1 MALAKNR
8 NFTVGLFAV
17 LGMSFGLS
25 ANAIAQVVGSSGARN
40 LSTQVGGTSTEAV
53 ITGGTQKG
61 NKLFH
66 SFSRFD
72 IAPGSSAV
80 FDGTGTSGVQTIF
93 GRIETGP
100 SKLAGPLGGRNW
112 GGASPEL
119 MLMNPFGFIVE
130 QGFSISGL
138 TPLSLLAVDA
148 LMFRDPSSQ
157 ALFPFDMNI
166 SVSGLQVTTPNWS
179 TAEFVG
185 FLMDTSFQN
194 GQGGAPINMQGGF
207 GLPQLNL
214 AGSKIN
220 IEGDPLK
227 VDKLRIYAQA
237 FEGAFVG
244 AGSDLSTNFQVGSY
258 TPTATTTGAT
268 FTPYTSASQ
277 VGGAAPQSGFVSTTA
292 DLSNLAGFGVPCGT
306 NCASGNIQIKANIEP
321 YSNTATSLRV
331 IGRETVLGPWAAA
344 NNITSGTV
352 ANFTP
357 YLGGGIYQTSVSLPN
372 SVTPTPTPTPAPTP
386 TPTPN
391 PDPDPKPRPAPPT
404 PRPAPR
410 AVAPAPAAPLA
421 VSAPAAP
428 APAPAAPAPAAPAA
442 PAPAA
447 PAAPAPAPAAPA
459 PAAATPAPA
468 LALTASERIA
478 SAQVIASLQQSEQ
491 QNSEKVAVA
500 LGLSLQEAA
509 KSLSTVDIQNG
520 LKAAIE
526 SVRTAAAKQAGVGL
540 DPGLGLLASAATNNQ
555 ALLNPVFNRAVY
567 NPAVLHLRYSNAAV
581 GGFDAQLDLVLI
593 TATGEP
599 KGIRVPLRQAD
610 FRDALQ
616 KLYGALSR
624 QENLAVND
632 ANGPSRSLYRQIF
645 ASLEPMLQEQKI
657 TTLLL
662 SADQGLQAI
671 PYAALHNGKQFLGEQ
686 YGLSL
691 TPSLNLT
698 NLQAPLGRGGDL
710 LALGAS
716 RFDGLAPLTLVPEEL
731 RAVSVG
737 QKSEILL
744 DQAFT
749 PSSLLISAAEP
760 RFRRVHVATHAEFL
774 PGGPSQSRIYT
785 GTGAIALKEFAGLR
799 SRRADAS
806 LDLISLSACR
816 TAIGDADSELGFAG
830 LALQAG
836 ARSAIGSLWYVDD
849 VATSA
854 FFVQTYRY
862 LEAGVPK
869 AEALQLTRQ
878 AFSRGLIR
886 LEADRVVGASGEV
899 LLAGLDASQRRIAAS
914 GLTHPYFWGGIQLL
928 GSPW

>member
-25 ANAIAQVVGSSGARN
+25 TNAIAQVVGSSGARN

-119 MLMNPFGFIVE
+119 MLMNPFGFIME

-138 TPLSLLAVDA
+138 SPLSLFAVDA

-185 FLMDTSFQN
+185 FLMDSTSSTTAQ
-194 GQGGAPINMQGGF
+194 GQGGAPINVQGGF
-207 GLPQLNL
+207 GLPRLNL

-237 FEGAFVG
+237 FKGAFVG

-372 SVTPTPTPTPAPTP
+372 SVTPTPTPT
-386 TPTPN
+386 
-391 PDPDPKPRPAPPT
+391 
-404 PRPAPR
+404 
-410 AVAPAPAAPLA
+410 
-421 VSAPAAP
+421 
-428 APAPAAPAPAAPAA
+428 
-442 PAPAA
+442 
-447 PAAPAPAPAAPA
+447 
-459 PAAATPAPA
+459 
-468 LALTASERIA
+468 
-478 SAQVIASLQQSEQ
+478 
-491 QNSEKVAVA
+491 
-500 LGLSLQEAA
+500 
-509 KSLSTVDIQNG
+509 
-520 LKAAIE
+520 
-526 SVRTAAAKQAGVGL
+526 
-540 DPGLGLLASAATNNQ
+540 
-555 ALLNPVFNRAVY
+555 
-567 NPAVLHLRYSNAAV
+567 
-581 GGFDAQLDLVLI
+581 
-593 TATGEP
+593 
-599 KGIRVPLRQAD
+599 
-610 FRDALQ
+610 
-616 KLYGALSR
+616 
-624 QENLAVND
+624 
-632 ANGPSRSLYRQIF
+632 
-645 ASLEPMLQEQKI
+645 
-657 TTLLL
+657 
-662 SADQGLQAI
+662 
-671 PYAALHNGKQFLGEQ
+671 
-686 YGLSL
+686 
-691 TPSLNLT
+691 
-698 NLQAPLGRGGDL
+698 
-710 LALGAS
+710 
-716 RFDGLAPLTLVPEEL
+716 
-731 RAVSVG
+731 
-737 QKSEILL
+737 
-744 DQAFT
+744 
-749 PSSLLISAAEP
+749 
-760 RFRRVHVATHAEFL
+760 
-774 PGGPSQSRIYT
+774 
-785 GTGAIALKEFAGLR
+785 
-799 SRRADAS
+799 
-806 LDLISLSACR
+806 
-816 TAIGDADSELGFAG
+816 
-830 LALQAG
+830 
-836 ARSAIGSLWYVDD
+836 
-849 VATSA
+849 
-854 FFVQTYRY
+854 
-862 LEAGVPK
+862 
-869 AEALQLTRQ
+869 
-878 AFSRGLIR
+878 
-886 LEADRVVGASGEV
+886 
-899 LLAGLDASQRRIAAS
+899 
-914 GLTHPYFWGGIQLL
+914 
-928 GSPW
+928 

>member
-1 MALAKNR
+1 MAIARNR
-8 NFTVGLFAV
+8 NRTAGLFAV
-17 LGMSFGLS
+17 LSFSFGLS
-25 ANAIAQVVGSSGARN
+25 PNAIAQVVGSSGSRN
-40 LSTQVGGTSTEAV
+40 LSTQVGGTSAEAV
-53 ITGGTQKG
+53 ITGGTQRG

-66 SFSRFD
+66 SFNRFD

-80 FDGTGTSGVQTIF
+80 FDGNGSTGVQVIF
-93 GRIETGP
+93 GRIESGP
-100 SKLAGPLGGRNW
+100 SNLAGPLGGRNW

-119 MLMNPFGFIVE
+119 VLMNPFGFIVE
-130 QGFSISGL
+130 KGFSSSGL
-138 TPLSLLAVDA
+138 TPLSLFAVDA

-166 SVSGLQVTTPNWS
+166 SASGLQVTTPNWD
-179 TAEFVG
+179 TALFAG
-185 FLMDTSFQN
+185 FLMDSTSSTTPQ
-194 GQGGAPINMQGGF
+194 GQGGAPISLQGGF

-237 FEGAFVG
+237 FNGAFIKDS
-244 AGSDLSTNFQVGSY
+244 SDLSTDFQVGSY
-258 TPTATTTGAT
+258 SPSAGT

-277 VGGAAPQSGFVSTTA
+277 VGGIASQPGFISTTA
-292 DLSNLAGFGVPCGT
+292 QLNSLAGSGVPCSA
-306 NCASGNIQIKANIEP
+306 NCPSGSIQIKANIEP
-321 YSNTATSLRV
+321 YNNNEVSLR
-331 IGRETVLGPWAAA
+331 ITGRETIFGPWTAA
-344 NNITSGTV
+344 NNITSGSV

-357 YLGGGIYQTSVSLPN
+357 YLGGGIYQAVISLPN
-372 SVTPTPTPTPAPTP
+372 SVTPTS
-386 TPTPN
+386 N
-391 PDPDPKPRPAPPT
+391 PDRDQKPRSTTSTAPSPS
-404 PRPAPR
+404 R
-410 AVAPAPAAPLA
+410 AVRAPSPAPAAPLA
-421 VSAPAAP
+421 TSAQAPSASPPAAAAP
-428 APAPAAPAPAAPAA
+428 APSAPAP
-442 PAPAA
+442 
-447 PAAPAPAPAAPA
+447 
-459 PAAATPAPA
+459 PAAAPPTA
-468 LALTASERIA
+468 LEPIALKRVA
-478 SAQVIASLQQSEQ
+478 SAQVVASLEQSEQ
-491 QNSEKVAVA
+491 RNTEKVAVA
-500 LGLSLQEAA
+500 LGLSLQEATKA
-509 KSLSTVDIQNG
+509 PSTVDIQNG
-520 LKAAIE
+520 LKAAIA
-526 SVRTAAAKQAGVGL
+526 SVRTAAAKQAALGL
-540 DPGLGLLASAATNNQ
+540 DPGLGLLASAANNSQ
-555 ALLNPVFNRAVY
+555 ALLNPSFNRAVY

-593 TATGEP
+593 TASGEP

-698 NLQAPLGRGGDL
+698 NLQPPLGRGGDL

-716 RFDGLAPLTLVPEEL
+716 RFDGLAPLPLVPEEL
-731 RAVSVG
+731 RAVSIG
-737 QKSEILL
+737 QKSEIFL

-785 GTGAIALKEFAGLR
+785 GTGAIALKEFASLR

-816 TAIGDADSELGFAG
+816 TAIGDPDSELGFAG

-854 FFVQTYRY
+854 FFVQTYRH

-899 LLAGLDASQRRIAAS
+899 LLAGLDASQRRMAAS
-914 GLTHPYFWGGIQLL
+914 GLTHPYFWGGIQLM

>member
-8 NFTVGLFAV
+8 NITVGLFAV
-17 LGMSFGLS
+17 LGLSFGLS
-25 ANAIAQVVGSSGARN
+25 TNATAQVLGSSGARN
-40 LSTQVGGTSTEAV
+40 LSTQVGGTSSEAV
-53 ITGGTQKG
+53 ITGGTQRG

-80 FDGTGTSGVQTIF
+80 FDGSGTSGVQTIF

-130 QGFSISGL
+130 KGFSISGL
-138 TPLSLLAVDA
+138 TPLSLFAVDA

-166 SVSGLQVTTPNWS
+166 SASGLQVTTPNWD

-185 FLMDTSFQN
+185 FLMDSSYPN
-194 GQGGAPINMQGGF
+194 GRGGGPISVQGGF
-207 GLPQLNL
+207 GLPYLNL

-220 IEGDPLK
+220 IEGDALQ
-227 VDKLRIYAQA
+227 VDNLNIYAQA
-237 FEGAFVG
+237 FNGAYVNG
-244 AGSDLSTNFQVGSY
+244 PSGDWNVGSFN
-258 TPTATTTGAT
+258 PNGGV

-277 VGGAAPQSGFVSTTA
+277 VGGVAPESGFAPQSGNTGALLFNNSIG
-292 DLSNLAGFGVPCGT
+292 LGYSIGYYAGVICSSDCPAGT
-306 NCASGNIQIKANIEP
+306 IQISANIEP
-321 YSNTATSLRV
+321 YQSSETWLNF
-331 IGRETVLGPWAAA
+331 IGRELVLGPFYNQ
-344 NNITSGTV
+344 NNITSRTISQYSS
-352 ANFTP
+352 
-357 YLGGGIYQTSVSLPN
+357 YLDGGIYQSLASLPK
-372 SVTPTPTPTPAPTP
+372 SVVAFDTTDLEDYIMYVLKKLAEKGPLPEGTIPEELLAEILRNIYEDVQSFGAESFREKSFGAERFSAKSEM
-386 TPTPN
+386 PN
-391 PDPDPKPRPAPPT
+391 
-404 PRPAPR
+404 
-410 AVAPAPAAPLA
+410 AAPGI
-421 VSAPAAP
+421 
-428 APAPAAPAPAAPAA
+428 
-442 PAPAA
+442 
-447 PAAPAPAPAAPA
+447 
-459 PAAATPAPA
+459 PA
-468 LALTASERIA
+468 LDSSGQIA
-478 SAQVIASLQQSEQ
+478 SIQLAPLLMQSEQ
-491 QNSEKVAVA
+491 RNSEKVAVA

-520 LKAAIE
+520 LKTAIT
-526 SVRTAAAKQAGVGL
+526 SVRTAAGKQAGLGL
-540 DPGLGLLASAATNNQ
+540 DPGLGLLASAATNNH
-555 ALLNPVFNRAVY
+555 ALLNPAFNRAAY
-567 NPAVLHLRYSNAAV
+567 NPAVLHLRYSTAAV
-581 GGFDAQLDLVLI
+581 GGFDGQLDLVLI

-610 FRDALQ
+610 FRDSLQ

-624 QENLAVND
+624 QENLSVND
-632 ANGPSRSLYRQIF
+632 PNGPSRSLYRQIF
-645 ASLEPMLQEQKI
+645 ASLEPILQEQKI

-698 NLQAPLGRGGDL
+698 NLQPPLGRGGDL

-716 RFDGLAPLTLVPEEL
+716 SFDGLAPLPLVPEEL
-731 RAVSVG
+731 RAVSIG
-737 QKSEILL
+737 QKSEIFLN
-744 DQAFT
+744 QAFT

-785 GTGAIALKEFAGLR
+785 GTGAVALKEFANLR

-816 TAIGDADSELGFAG
+816 TAIGDPDSELGFAG

-886 LEADRVVGASGEV
+886 LDADRVVGASGEV

-914 GLTHPYFWGGIQLL
+914 GLTHPYFWGGIQLM

>member
-25 ANAIAQVVGSSGARN
+25 TNAIAQVVGSSGARN
-40 LSTQVGGTSTEAV
+40 LSTQVGGTSSEAV
-53 ITGGTQKG
+53 ITGGTQRG

-80 FDGTGTSGVQTIF
+80 FDGTGTTGVGIIF

-138 TPLSLLAVDA
+138 TPLSLFAVDA
-148 LMFRDPSSQ
+148 LMFRDPLSQ
-157 ALFPFDMNI
+157 ALFTFDMNI

-185 FLMDTSFQN
+185 FLMDSTSSTTAQ
-194 GQGGAPINMQGGF
+194 GQGGAPINVQGGF

-237 FEGAFVG
+237 FKGAFVG

-372 SVTPTPTPTPAPTP
+372 SVTPTPTPAPTP

-391 PDPDPKPRPAPPT
+391 PDPDPKPRPTPPT
-404 PRPAPR
+404 PPPTPAPR

-421 VSAPAAP
+421 VS
-428 APAPAAPAPAAPAA
+428 
-442 PAPAA
+442 A

-526 SVRTAAAKQAGVGL
+526 SVRTAAAKQAALGI
-540 DPGLGLLASAATNNQ
+540 DPGLGLLASATTNNQ
-555 ALLNPVFNRAVY
+555 ALLNPSFNRAVY

-716 RFDGLAPLTLVPEEL
+716 RFDGLAPLPLVPEEL

>member
-17 LGMSFGLS
+17 LGLSFGLS
-25 ANAIAQVVGSSGARN
+25 TNATAQVLGSSGARN
-40 LSTQVGGTSTEAV
+40 LSTQVGGTSSEAV
-53 ITGGTQKG
+53 ITGGTQRG

-80 FDGTGTSGVQTIF
+80 FDGSGTSGVQTIF

-130 QGFSISGL
+130 KGFSISGL
-138 TPLSLLAVDA
+138 TPLSLFAVDA

-166 SVSGLQVTTPNWS
+166 SASGLQVTTPNWD

-185 FLMDTSFQN
+185 FLMDSSYPN
-194 GQGGAPINMQGGF
+194 GRGGGPISVQGGF
-207 GLPQLNL
+207 GLPHLNL

-220 IEGDPLK
+220 IEGDALQ
-227 VDKLRIYAQA
+227 VDNLNIYAQA
-237 FEGAFVG
+237 FNGAYVNG
-244 AGSDLSTNFQVGSY
+244 PSGDWNVGSFN
-258 TPTATTTGAT
+258 PNGGV

-277 VGGAAPQSGFVSTTA
+277 VGGVAPESGLVDEMLNPIAPQAGYIQYEHYN
-292 DLSNLAGFGVPCGT
+292 DLTGMRYVKSLRVGVPCGS
-306 NCASGNIQIKANIEP
+306 NCPAGTIQISANIEP
-321 YSNTATSLRV
+321 YQSSTASLNLISRQL
-331 IGRETVLGPWAAA
+331 VLGPFYDQ
-344 NNITSGTV
+344 NNITSHIDFKSTS
-352 ANFTP
+352 
-357 YLGGGIYQTSVSLPN
+357 YLSDGLYHLFYLLPKKVTERDTTYEDNYAESVSKRLTAKALSAGESITEELLAEILRNIYEDVQSFGAESFREKSFGAERFSAKSEMPN
-372 SVTPTPTPTPAPTP
+372 
-386 TPTPN
+386 
-391 PDPDPKPRPAPPT
+391 
-404 PRPAPR
+404 
-410 AVAPAPAAPLA
+410 AAPGI
-421 VSAPAAP
+421 
-428 APAPAAPAPAAPAA
+428 
-442 PAPAA
+442 
-447 PAAPAPAPAAPA
+447 
-459 PAAATPAPA
+459 PA
-468 LALTASERIA
+468 LDSSGQIA
-478 SAQVIASLQQSEQ
+478 SIQLAPLLMQFEQ
-491 QNSEKVAVA
+491 RNSEKVAVA

-520 LKAAIE
+520 LKTAIT
-526 SVRTAAAKQAGVGL
+526 SVRTAAGKQAGLGL

-555 ALLNPVFNRAVY
+555 ALLNPAFNRAAY
-567 NPAVLHLRYSNAAV
+567 NPAVLHLRYSTAAV
-581 GGFDAQLDLVLI
+581 GGFDGQLDLVLI

-610 FRDALQ
+610 FRDSLQ

-624 QENLAVND
+624 QENLSVND
-632 ANGPSRSLYRQIF
+632 PNGPSRSLYRQIF
-645 ASLEPMLQEQKI
+645 ASLEPILQEQKI

-716 RFDGLAPLTLVPEEL
+716 NFDGLAPLPLVPEEL
-731 RAVSVG
+731 RAVSIG
-737 QKSEILL
+737 QKSEIFLN
-744 DQAFT
+744 QAFT
-749 PSSLLISAAEP
+749 PSALLISAADP

-785 GTGAIALKEFAGLR
+785 GTGAVALKEFANLR

-816 TAIGDADSELGFAG
+816 TAIGDPDSELGFAG

-886 LEADRVVGASGEV
+886 LDADRVVGASGEV

-914 GLTHPYFWGGIQLL
+914 GLTHPYFWGGIQLM

>member
-1 MALAKNR
+1 MAMARNR
-8 NFTVGLFAV
+8 NRTAGLFAV
-17 LGMSFGLS
+17 LSFSFGLS
-25 ANAIAQVVGSSGARN
+25 ANAIAQVLGSSGSRN
-40 LSTQVGGTSTEAV
+40 LSTQVGGTSAEAV
-53 ITGGTQKG
+53 ITGGTQRG

-72 IAPGSSAV
+72 IAPGSAAV
-80 FDGTGTSGVQTIF
+80 FDGNGSTGVQVIF

-112 GGASPEL
+112 GGASPAL

-130 QGFSISGL
+130 KGFSSSGL
-138 TPLSLLAVDA
+138 TPLSLFAVDA

-166 SVSGLQVTTPNWS
+166 SASGLQVTTPNWI
-179 TAEFVG
+179 TAEYVG
-185 FLMDTSFQN
+185 FLMDSTSSTTAQ
-194 GQGGAPINMQGGF
+194 GQGGAPISVQGGF

-237 FEGAFVG
+237 FNGTFIAPS
-244 AGSDLSTNFQVGSY
+244 SDISTDFQVGSY
-258 TPTATTTGAT
+258 SPSAGT

-277 VGGAAPQSGFVSTTA
+277 VGGIASQSGFVSTTA
-292 DLSNLAGFGVPCGT
+292 DLNNLAGFGVPCGA
-306 NCASGNIQIKANIEP
+306 NCPSGSIQIKANIEP
-321 YSNTATSLRV
+321 YNNNEVSLR
-331 IGRETVLGPWAAA
+331 ITGRETIFGPWTAA
-344 NNITSGTV
+344 NNITSGSV

-357 YLGGGIYQTSVSLPN
+357 YLGGGLYQALVSLPN
-372 SVTPTPTPTPAPTP
+372 SVTPKPNL
-386 TPTPN
+386 N
-391 PDPDPKPRPAPPT
+391 PDQKPRPTAST
-404 PRPAPR
+404 APAPR
-410 AVAPAPAAPLA
+410 SVARAPAPAPAAPLA
-421 VSAPAAP
+421 TSAQAPAP
-428 APAPAAPAPAAPAA
+428 APAPAAPSASP
-442 PAPAA
+442 
-447 PAAPAPAPAAPA
+447 
-459 PAAATPAPA
+459 PAAAAPVPPATSPAAAAPPAAAPPTA
-468 LALTASERIA
+468 LAPIALKRVA
-478 SAQVIASLQQSEQ
+478 SAQVVASLEQSEQ
-491 QNSEKVAVA
+491 RNTEKVAVA
-500 LGLSLQEAA
+500 LGLSLQESTKAP
-509 KSLSTVDIQNG
+509 STVDIQNG
-520 LKAAIE
+520 LKAAIA
-526 SVRTAAAKQAGVGL
+526 SVRTAAGKQAGLWL

-555 ALLNPVFNRAVY
+555 ALLNPSFNRAIY

-593 TATGEP
+593 TASGEP

-610 FRDALQ
+610 FRDSLQ

-645 ASLEPMLQEQKI
+645 ASLEPILQEQKI

-698 NLQAPLGRGGDL
+698 NLQPPLGRGGDL

-716 RFDGLAPLTLVPEEL
+716 RFDGLAPLPLVPEEL
-731 RAVSVG
+731 RAVSIG
-737 QKSEILL
+737 QKSEIFL

-785 GTGAIALKEFAGLR
+785 GTGAIALKEFASLR

-816 TAIGDADSELGFAG
+816 TAIGDPDSELGFAG

-854 FFVQTYRY
+854 FFVQTYRH

-899 LLAGLDASQRRIAAS
+899 LLAGLDASQRRMAAS
-914 GLTHPYFWGGIQLL
+914 GLMHPYFWGGIQLM

>member
-25 ANAIAQVVGSSGARN
+25 TNAIAQVVGSSGARN
-40 LSTQVGGTSTEAV
+40 LSTQVGGTSSEAV
-53 ITGGTQKG
+53 ITGGTQRG

-80 FDGTGTSGVQTIF
+80 FDGTGTTGVGIIF

-130 QGFSISGL
+130 KGFSISGL

-185 FLMDTSFQN
+185 FLMDSTSSTTAQ
-194 GQGGAPINMQGGF
+194 GQGGAPINVQGGF

-237 FEGAFVG
+237 FKGAFVG

-372 SVTPTPTPTPAPTP
+372 SVTPTPTPAPTP

-421 VSAPAAP
+421 VS
-428 APAPAAPAPAAPAA
+428 
-442 PAPAA
+442 
-447 PAAPAPAPAAPA
+447 APAAPA

-526 SVRTAAAKQAGVGL
+526 SVRTAAAKQAAL
-540 DPGLGLLASAATNNQ
+540 EIDPGLGLLASATTNNQ
-555 ALLNPVFNRAVY
+555 ALLNPSFNRAVY

-632 ANGPSRSLYRQIF
+632 ANAPSRSLYRQIF
-645 ASLEPMLQEQKI
+645 ASLEPILQEQKI

>member
-25 ANAIAQVVGSSGARN
+25 TNAIAQVVGSSGARN

-185 FLMDTSFQN
+185 FLMDSTSSTTAQ
-194 GQGGAPINMQGGF
+194 GQGGAPINVQGGF
-207 GLPQLNL
+207 GLPRLNL

-237 FEGAFVG
+237 FKGAFVG

-372 SVTPTPTPTPAPTP
+372 SVTPTPTPAPTP

-391 PDPDPKPRPAPPT
+391 PDPDPKPRPTPPT
-404 PRPAPR
+404 PPPTPAPR

-428 APAPAAPAPAAPAA
+428 APAAPAAPAPAAPAA
-442 PAPAA
+442 PAPA
-447 PAAPAPAPAAPA
+447 APAAPA

-526 SVRTAAAKQAGVGL
+526 SVRTAAAKQAAL
-540 DPGLGLLASAATNNQ
+540 EIDPGLGLLASATTNNQ
-555 ALLNPVFNRAVY
+555 ALLNPSFNRAVY

-632 ANGPSRSLYRQIF
+632 ANAPSRSLYRQIF
-645 ASLEPMLQEQKI
+645 ASLEPILQEQKI

>member
-1 MALAKNR
+1 MAIAKNR
-8 NFTVGLFAV
+8 NCTAGLFAV
-17 LGMSFGLS
+17 LSLSFGLS
-25 ANAIAQVVGSSGARN
+25 PNSIAQVVSSSGSRN
-40 LSTQVGGTSTEAV
+40 LSTQVGGTSAEAV
-53 ITGGTQKG
+53 ITGGTQRG

-80 FDGTGTSGVQTIF
+80 FDGSGSSGVQTIF

-112 GGASPEL
+112 GGAIPEL

-130 QGFSISGL
+130 KGFSISGL
-138 TPLSLLAVDA
+138 TPLSLFAVDA

-157 ALFPFDMNI
+157 ALFPFDMGI
-166 SVSGLQVTTPNWS
+166 SASGLQVTTPNWS

-185 FLMDTSFQN
+185 FLMDTSYPN
-194 GQGGAPINMQGGF
+194 GRGGGPISVQGGF
-207 GLPQLNL
+207 GLPHLNL

-220 IEGDPLK
+220 IEGESLQ
-227 VDKLRIYAQA
+227 VDNLNIYAQA
-237 FEGAFVG
+237 FNGAFINDPSG
-244 AGSDLSTNFQVGSY
+244 GWQVGSFN
-258 TPTATTTGAT
+258 PNGGV

-277 VGGAAPQSGFVSTTA
+277 VGGVAPETGLVDEMQQPIAPQAGYIMYEHYN
-292 DLSNLAGFGVPCGT
+292 DLTGIGYIKSFRLGVPCGS
-306 NCASGNIQIKANIEP
+306 NCPAGTIQISANIEP
-321 YSNTATSLRV
+321 YQSSTASLNL
-331 IGRETVLGPWAAA
+331 IGRQLVLGPFYGQ
-344 NNITSGTV
+344 N
-352 ANFTP
+352 NFTSQIDFKSTS
-357 YLGGGIYQTSVSLPN
+357 YLGDGLYHLFYLLPERATEFDTTYEDNYARSVSERLKAKALSAGESITEELLRDVLDEMYKNEKSFGAESFGAKSFGAESFSAKAERPDAALG
-372 SVTPTPTPTPAPTP
+372 VPAF
-386 TPTPN
+386 
-391 PDPDPKPRPAPPT
+391 D
-404 PRPAPR
+404 
-410 AVAPAPAAPLA
+410 
-421 VSAPAAP
+421 
-428 APAPAAPAPAAPAA
+428 
-442 PAPAA
+442 
-447 PAAPAPAPAAPA
+447 
-459 PAAATPAPA
+459 
-468 LALTASERIA
+468 ASERNA
-478 SAQVIASLQQSEQ
+478 SIQPAALLMQFEQ

-500 LGLSLQEAA
+500 LGLSLQEASKA
-509 KSLSTVDIQNG
+509 PSTVDIQAD
-520 LKAAIE
+520 LRAAIA
-526 SVRTAAAKQAGVGL
+526 SVRTAAAKQAALGL
-540 DPGLGLLASAATNNQ
+540 DPGLGLLASAANNSQ
-555 ALLNPVFNRAVY
+555 ALLSPSFNRAVY

-610 FRDALQ
+610 FRDSLQ

-632 ANGPSRSLYRQIF
+632 ANAPSRSLYRQIF
-645 ASLEPMLQEQKI
+645 ASLEPILQEQNI

-698 NLQAPLGRGGDL
+698 NLQAPLGRGGEL

-716 RFDGLAPLTLVPEEL
+716 RFDGLAPLPLVPEEL

-785 GTGAIALKEFAGLR
+785 GTGAIALKEFASLR

-816 TAIGDADSELGFAG
+816 TAIGDPDSELGFAG

>member
-1 MALAKNR
+1 
-8 NFTVGLFAV
+8 
-17 LGMSFGLS
+17 
-25 ANAIAQVVGSSGARN
+25 
-40 LSTQVGGTSTEAV
+40 
-53 ITGGTQKG
+53 
-61 NKLFH
+61 
-66 SFSRFD
+66 
-72 IAPGSSAV
+72 
-80 FDGTGTSGVQTIF
+80 
-93 GRIETGP
+93 
-100 SKLAGPLGGRNW
+100 
-112 GGASPEL
+112 
-119 MLMNPFGFIVE
+119 
-130 QGFSISGL
+130 
-138 TPLSLLAVDA
+138 
-148 LMFRDPSSQ
+148 
-157 ALFPFDMNI
+157 
-166 SVSGLQVTTPNWS
+166 
-179 TAEFVG
+179 
-185 FLMDTSFQN
+185 
-194 GQGGAPINMQGGF
+194 
-207 GLPQLNL
+207 LPHLNL

-237 FEGAFVG
+237 FNGAFIKDS
-244 AGSDLSTNFQVGSY
+244 SDLPTDFQVGSY
-258 TPTATTTGAT
+258 SPSAGT

-277 VGGAAPQSGFVSTTA
+277 VGGIASQSGFVSTTA
-292 DLSNLAGFGVPCGT
+292 QLNSLAGSGVPCGA
-306 NCASGNIQIKANIEP
+306 NCPSGSIQIKANIEP
-321 YSNTATSLRV
+321 YNNNEVSLR
-331 IGRETVLGPWAAA
+331 ITGRETIFGPWTAA
-344 NNITSGTV
+344 NNITSGSV

-357 YLGGGIYQTSVSLPN
+357 YLGGGIYQAVVSLPN
-372 SVTPTPTPTPAPTP
+372 SVTPTPTPTP
-386 TPTPN
+386 N
-391 PDPDPKPRPAPPT
+391 SDRDQKPRSTTSTAPSPSPAV
-404 PRPAPR
+404 R
-410 AVAPAPAAPLA
+410 ATSPAPAAPLA
-421 VSAPAAP
+421 TSAQAP
-428 APAPAAPAPAAPAA
+428 APAPAAPSASPPAAAA

-447 PAAPAPAPAAPA
+447 QVP
-459 PAAATPAPA
+459 PAAAPPTA
-468 LALTASERIA
+468 LAPIAVKGVA
-478 SAQVIASLQQSEQ
+478 SAQVVASLEQSEQ
-491 QNSEKVAVA
+491 RNTEKVAVA
-500 LGLSLQEAA
+500 LGLSLQESTKAP
-509 KSLSTVDIQNG
+509 STVDIQNG
-520 LKAAIE
+520 LKAAIA
-526 SVRTAAAKQAGVGL
+526 SVRTAAAKQAALGL
-540 DPGLGLLASAATNNQ
+540 DPGLGLLASAANNSQ
-555 ALLNPVFNRAVY
+555 ALLNPSFNRAVY

-610 FRDALQ
+610 FRDSLQ

-624 QENLAVND
+624 LENLAVND

-645 ASLEPMLQEQKI
+645 ASLEPILQEQKI

-698 NLQAPLGRGGDL
+698 NLQPPLGRGGDL

-716 RFDGLAPLTLVPEEL
+716 RFDGLAPLPLVPEEL
-731 RAVSVG
+731 RAVSIG
-737 QKSEILL
+737 QKSEIFL

-749 PSSLLISAAEP
+749 PSSLLISAADP

-785 GTGAIALKEFAGLR
+785 GTTAVALKEFASLR

-854 FFVQTYRY
+854 FFVQTYRH

-886 LEADRVVGASGEV
+886 LEADRVVGASGEI

-914 GLTHPYFWGGIQLL
+914 GLTHPYFWGGIQLM

>member
-1 MALAKNR
+1 MAMARNR
-8 NFTVGLFAV
+8 NRTAGLFAV
-17 LGMSFGLS
+17 LSFSFGIS
-25 ANAIAQVVGSSGARN
+25 ANAIAQVLGSSGSRN
-40 LSTQVGGTSTEAV
+40 LSTQVDGTSAQAV
-53 ITGGTQKG
+53 ITGGTQRG

-72 IAPGSSAV
+72 IAPGSAAV
-80 FDGTGTSGVQTIF
+80 FDGNGSTGVQVIF

-112 GGASPEL
+112 GGASPAL

-130 QGFSISGL
+130 KGFSSSGL
-138 TPLSLLAVDA
+138 TPLSLFAVDA

-166 SVSGLQVTTPNWS
+166 SASGLQVTTPNWI
-179 TAEFVG
+179 TAEYVG
-185 FLMDTSFQN
+185 FLMDSSSSTTAQ
-194 GQGGAPINMQGGF
+194 GQGGAPISVQGGF

-237 FEGAFVG
+237 FNGTFIAPS
-244 AGSDLSTNFQVGSY
+244 SDISTDFQVGSY
-258 TPTATTTGAT
+258 SPSAGT

-277 VGGAAPQSGFVSTTA
+277 VGGIASQSGFVSTTA
-292 DLSNLAGFGVPCGT
+292 QLSSLAGSGVPCGA
-306 NCASGNIQIKANIEP
+306 NCPSGSIQIKANIEP
-321 YSNTATSLRV
+321 YNNNEVSLR
-331 IGRETVLGPWAAA
+331 ITGRETIFGPWTAA
-344 NNITSGTV
+344 NNITSGLV

-357 YLGGGIYQTSVSLPN
+357 YLGGGLYQALVSLPN
-372 SVTPTPTPTPAPTP
+372 SVTPKPNL
-386 TPTPN
+386 N
-391 PDPDPKPRPAPPT
+391 PDQKPRPTAST
-404 PRPAPR
+404 SPAPKSVAR
-410 AVAPAPAAPLA
+410 APAP
-421 VSAPAAP
+421 AP
-428 APAPAAPAPAAPAA
+428 APAPAAPSASP
-442 PAPAA
+442 
-447 PAAPAPAPAAPA
+447 
-459 PAAATPAPA
+459 PAAAAPVPPATSPAAAAPPAAAPPTA
-468 LALTASERIA
+468 LAPIALKRVA
-478 SAQVIASLQQSEQ
+478 SAQVVASLEQSEQ
-491 QNSEKVAVA
+491 RNTEKVAVA
-500 LGLSLQEAA
+500 LGLSLQESTKAP
-509 KSLSTVDIQNG
+509 STVDIQNG
-520 LKAAIE
+520 LKAAIA
-526 SVRTAAAKQAGVGL
+526 SVRTAAAKQAALGL
-540 DPGLGLLASAATNNQ
+540 DPGLGLLASAANNSQ
-555 ALLNPVFNRAVY
+555 ALLNPSFNRAIY

-593 TATGEP
+593 TASGEP

-610 FRDALQ
+610 FRDSLQ

-645 ASLEPMLQEQKI
+645 ASLEPILQEQKI

-698 NLQAPLGRGGDL
+698 NLQPPLGRGGDL

-716 RFDGLAPLTLVPEEL
+716 RFDGLAPLPLVPEEL
-731 RAVSVG
+731 RAVSIG
-737 QKSEILL
+737 QKSEIFL

-785 GTGAIALKEFAGLR
+785 GTGAIALKEFASLR

-816 TAIGDADSELGFAG
+816 TAIGDPDSELGFAG

-854 FFVQTYRY
+854 FFVQTYRH

-899 LLAGLDASQRRIAAS
+899 LLAGLDASQRRMAAS
-914 GLTHPYFWGGIQLL
+914 GLMHPYFWGGIQLM

>member
-1 MALAKNR
+1 MALAKNHNR
-8 NFTVGLFAV
+8 IVGLFA
-17 LGMSFGLS
+17 LLGLS
-25 ANAIAQVVGSSGARN
+25 FVLSPNAIAQVVSSSGARN
-40 LSTQVGGTSTEAV
+40 LFTQVGGTSAEAV
-53 ITGGTQKG
+53 ITGGTQRG
-61 NKLFH
+61 YKLFH

-80 FDGTGTSGVQTIF
+80 FDGSGSTGVGIIF

-112 GGASPEL
+112 GGASPAL

-130 QGFSISGL
+130 KGFSSSGL
-138 TPLSLLAVDA
+138 TPLSLFAVDA

-157 ALFPFDMNI
+157 ALFLFDMNI
-166 SVSGLQVTTPNWS
+166 SASGLQLTTPNWI
-179 TAEFVG
+179 TAEYVG
-185 FLMDTSFQN
+185 FLMDSTSSTTAQ
-194 GQGGAPINMQGGF
+194 GQGGAPISVKGGF
-207 GLPQLNL
+207 SLPHLNL

-237 FEGAFVG
+237 FNGTFIAPS
-244 AGSDLSTNFQVGSY
+244 SDLSTDFQVGSY
-258 TPTATTTGAT
+258 SPSAGT

-277 VGGAAPQSGFVSTTA
+277 VGGIALQSGFVSTTP
-292 DLSNLAGFGVPCGT
+292 DLSNLAGFGVPCGA
-306 NCASGNIQIKANIEP
+306 NCPSGSIQIKANIEP
-321 YSNTATSLRV
+321 HNNTATSLRV
-331 IGRETVLGPWAAA
+331 TGRETVFGPWTVA

-357 YLGGGIYQTSVSLPN
+357 YLGGGLYQTLVSLPN
-372 SVTPTPTPTPAPTP
+372 SVTPTPTPTP
-386 TPTPN
+386 TPN
-391 PDPDPKPRPAPPT
+391 PDQKPRPTPPA

-421 VSAPAAP
+421 VSAPA
-428 APAPAAPAPAAPAA
+428 PAPAAPAPAAPA
-442 PAPAA
+442 
-447 PAAPAPAPAAPA
+447 PAPAPAAAA
-459 PAAATPAPA
+459 PPPA
-468 LALTASERIA
+468 LALTASERMA
-478 SAQVIASLQQSEQ
+478 SAQVVASLEQSEQ
-491 QNSEKVAVA
+491 RNSEKVAVA
-500 LGLSLQEAA
+500 LGLSLQESTKAP
-509 KSLSTVDIQNG
+509 STVDIQNG
-520 LKAAIE
+520 LKTAIA
-526 SVRTAAAKQAGVGL
+526 SVRTAAGKQAGLGF
-540 DPGLGLLASAATNNQ
+540 DPGLGLLASAVNNSQ
-555 ALLNPVFNRAVY
+555 ALLNLSFNRAVY

-581 GGFDAQLDLVLI
+581 GGSDAQLDLVLI

-616 KLYGALSR
+616 KLYGARSR
-624 QENLAVND
+624 LENRAVND
-632 ANGPSRSLYRQIF
+632 ANSPSRSLYRQIF
-645 ASLEPMLQEQKI
+645 TSLEPILQEQRI

-698 NLQAPLGRGGDL
+698 NLQPPLGRGGDL

-716 RFDGLAPLTLVPEEL
+716 RFDGLAPLPLVPEEL
-731 RAVSVG
+731 RAVSIG

-749 PSSLLISAAEP
+749 PSALLISAADP

-785 GTGAIALKEFAGLR
+785 GTGAIALTEFATLR

-816 TAIGDADSELGFAG
+816 TAIGDPDSELGFAG

-914 GLTHPYFWGGIQLL
+914 GLTHPYFWGGIQLM